1 MNIKKWILDN
11 LGNDAIVLE
20 AGTADGND
28 TKFFSDYLINGK
40 VYGFEPIPNLYEQTS
55 QKIRDRYNVEIS
67 NLALSD
73 RTGKSKI
80 YISDRFGSNWGS
92 SSLLKPK
99 EHLDIHPELTFKEEI
114 EIETTNLDEWFQKKD
129 IEVIHLM
136 WLDMQGYEPVVLM
149 NSPIILSRTKYIYT
163 EVSLIET
170 YEGVMKYPE
179 FKNFL
184 SENNFEV
191 VGEELVWID
200 MGNVLFK
207 NKKL

>member
-1 MNIKKWILDN
+1 MNIKQWIVDN

-28 TKFFSDYLINGK
+28 TKFFSDYFVNGK
-40 VYGFEPIPNLYEQTS
+40 IYGFEPIPNLYEQTS
-55 QKIRDRYNVEIS
+55 QKVRGRSNVEIS
-67 NLALSD
+67 NMALSD
-73 RTGKSKI
+73 KTGNSKI
-80 YISDRFGSNWGS
+80 YLSDRFGSDWGS

-99 EHLDIHPELTFKEEI
+99 EHLDVHPEITFKEEI
-114 EIETTNLDEWFQKKD
+114 NIETTNLDEWFKTKD
-129 IEVIHLM
+129 IDVIHLM

-149 NSPIILSRTKYIYT
+149 SAPTTLSRTKYLFT

-179 FKNFL
+179 FKEFL
-184 SENNFEV
+184 LSNGFEV
-191 VGEELVWID
+191 VAEELPWVD

-207 NKKL
+207 NKNL